1 MAARIRKND
10 TVLVIAGRER
20 GKRGTVA
27 RVLPE
32 EKRVLVEGVNIVKR
46 HLRPRGATQAG
57 GIVEKEAPLHLS
69 NVMLICTRCDH
80 PVRVGFKFLEGAAK
94 VRVCRTCG
102 EIID

>member
-10 TVLVIAGRER
+10 TVLVIAGKER

-27 RVLPE
+27 RILS
-32 EKRVLVEGVNIVKR
+32 EKNRVMVEGVNIVKR
-46 HLRPRGATQAG
+46 HVRPRGTTQPA
-57 GIVEKEAPLHLS
+57 GIVEQEASLHLS

-80 PVRVGFKFLEGAAK
+80 PVRVGFKFLESAAK